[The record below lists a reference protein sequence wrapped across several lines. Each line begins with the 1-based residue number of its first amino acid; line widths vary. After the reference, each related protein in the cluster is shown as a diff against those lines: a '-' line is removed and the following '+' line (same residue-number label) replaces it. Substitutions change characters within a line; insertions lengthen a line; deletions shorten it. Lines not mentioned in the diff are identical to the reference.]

1 MPMLVILV
9 PAFGLALWTGLQLVP
24 GQPNALAALLAVAA
38 GASTTDTAVRM
49 AVGTQVPYS
58 LDLLVETVVTQ
69 PVAWLGLLGALLVLT
84 ELLGRRVSKPQALAL
99 FTVLPWA
106 SLLFLGSRMP
116 MTGFPQCFGRDGGI
130 PLAILAAVCFV
141 TILRSLGVPRPS
153 SSRPW
158 WCYDDVLIVARRGT

>member
-1 MPMLVILV
+1 
-9 PAFGLALWTGLQLVP
+9 LQRCWRSRR
-24 GQPNALAALLAVAA
+24 GCASE
-38 GASTTDTAVRM
+38 ASTTDTAVHM